1 MRPIL
6 IEAVKEL
13 NAVSRQLAVV
23 KGLVQ
28 DRMSKLKTKKP
39 ILGARKSRQSLGL
52 IVNQQ
57 YVPHKHQG
65 ADLMTDPID
74 GQTYAKNQ
82 VVWFVKQVG
91 SPAALGVKMC

>member
-1 MRPIL
+1 MIR
-6 IEAVKEL
+6 
-13 NAVSRQLAVV
+13 AVSKLNTVSSQLAVV

-91 SPAALGVKMC
+91 RPTALRAEMC